1 MQSLTFYHTY
11 FQLFLKLCQHRNP
24 STDSGRCENVP
35 EEECFGEDDGNSQEQ
50 QDALPMSS
58 VFEEV
63 THCLQD
69 LMEHMNL
76 KIVEHVVQGFRML
89 SKPYKKEK

>member
-1 MQSLTFYHTY
+1 M
-11 FQLFLKLCQHRNP
+11 
-24 STDSGRCENVP
+24 
-35 EEECFGEDDGNSQEQ
+35 
-50 QDALPMSS
+50 AS

-63 THCLQD
+63 TQRLQD
-69 LMEHMNL
+69 LMEHMIL

>member
-1 MQSLTFYHTY
+1 M
-11 FQLFLKLCQHRNP
+11 
-24 STDSGRCENVP
+24 G
-35 EEECFGEDDGNSQEQ
+35 
-50 QDALPMSS
+50 S

-63 THCLQD
+63 TQSLQD
-69 LMEHMNL
+69 LMDHMIL